1 MLSQSVSHTPLTGS
15 TLAIN
20 IITQCNKSGVNGPLI
35 AADNISIVQCNKSG
49 VNRPLIAA
57 DNISIV
63 RSNKP
68 GMDEPPMA
76 AGSVFR
82 NMFSAIF

>member
-35 AADNISIVQCNKSG
+35 AADNISIV
-49 VNRPLIAA
+49 
-57 DNISIV
+57 